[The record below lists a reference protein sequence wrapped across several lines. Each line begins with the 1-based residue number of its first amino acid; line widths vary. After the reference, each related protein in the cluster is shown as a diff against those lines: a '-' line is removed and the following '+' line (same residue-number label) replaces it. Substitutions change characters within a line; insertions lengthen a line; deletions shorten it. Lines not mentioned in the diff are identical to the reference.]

1 MARTSF
7 LNMFPRTLEEP
18 STARSADGYDA
29 LSLFRNF
36 EDSCRGWFWSTDEA
50 GRLTYVSQSAA
61 HLLSDI
67 PKDFIGTPLS
77 DLFIAAHDEAAVRD
91 RLPFILSKRSNFERL
106 TLQSSSQM
114 NRRWWEISGRA
125 QFDKTN
131 NFKGYLGY
139 AVDVT
144 EQLQSSASASQL
156 AMFDPLTNLPNRLSM
171 AQYLDT
177 RLQALRRP
185 GGACAVMMID
195 LDRFKQVNDTLG
207 HAAGDALLK
216 LVAERLVKIIGD
228 RDRVFRLGGDEFQV
242 ILPDHDDRSR
252 IGDIADRLIAS
263 LSQPYSVEGSR
274 CNIGASIGVAIGPI
288 DGRTREDLM
297 RNADLALYAAKGSG
311 RGCFHFFSS
320 DLLKIAEDRRALEDD
335 LRDALAKGQLS
346 LFYQPIVS
354 TRTSRVTG
362 VEALIRWH
370 HPTRG
375 SISPALFIPIA
386 EDANLIDHLGEWII
400 RKACDDAINWPGNI
414 RVAVNVSPI
423 QFANDAL
430 PGIVMSALAN
440 SGLSPSRLEIEL
452 TEGVFL
458 SESTETDTMF
468 ANLKDIGVR
477 LALDDFGT
485 GYSSLSYLKTA
496 PFDKIKIDQSF
507 VRGATLPG
515 SRNGAIIAAIV
526 ALAGALDMET
536 TAEGIETLDQFD
548 LIRELGVSHIQ
559 GYVYSKPIANDEL
572 HEKLAHGDWT
582 INPTGPAKQRSDR
595 RSVYRKA
602 GAIVG
607 NFYHSIIIRNLSLSG
622 ALVEGLVDVPYHTP
636 IIIDFGEGQLQFA
649 YVRRAQRGG
658 FGVEFCE
665 PLVSD
670 GAGGLC
676 TSQRVSPYALAKL
689 GLSGPGQQSI
699 SQAKDQ
705 PNSAT
710 TESIAKSL
718 GLKMLPPSF
727 LNGGSDKAH
736 NFVSGVN
743 PLHNFLVI
751 SSGQSN
757 DHQLSSEDWE
767 NIKKAVEASHNPQ
780 LKYIIA
786 LVVVAGIR
794 LHELMA
800 AQWGHINLE
809 TKIWSIKGSS
819 SSKARQIPLTAKVME
834 ILDQLPQ
841 WDECSHLIV
850 NPRTKKP
857 FNSFFGSWDAA
868 RRKAGLENLSIHELR
883 NSIRKT
889 W

>member
-1 MARTSF
+1 MAKPNFLGVFSRGAEPQLRETS
-7 LNMFPRTLEEP
+7 
-18 STARSADGYDA
+18 ADA
-29 LSLFRNF
+29 LSLLHNF
-36 EDSCRGWFWSTDEA
+36 ETSCRGWFWSTDDA
-50 GRLTYVSQSAA
+50 GALTYISQSVA
-61 HLLSDI
+61 HLLSDSAC
-67 PKDFIGTPLS
+67 DFLGKPFS
-77 DLFIAAHDEAAVRD
+77 ELFVPASVTAAVRD
-91 RLPFILSKRSNFERL
+91 RLPFIMGKKSSFEKL
-106 TLQSSSQM
+106 VLQSASAK
-114 NRRWWEISGRA
+114 NLHWWEIAGQA
-125 QFDKTN
+125 QFNSSGEFT
-131 NFKGYLGY
+131 GYLGF

-144 EQLQSSASASQL
+144 EQLQSSQSASQL
-156 AMFDPLTNLPNRLSM
+156 AMFDPLTNLPNRLNM
-171 AQYLDT
+171 AHYLEA
-177 RLQALRRP
+177 RLIEHNRP
-185 GGACAVMMID
+185 GGSCTVMTID

-207 HAAGDALLK
+207 HPAGDALLMQ
-216 LVAERLVKIIGD
+216 VADRLVRIVGD
-228 RDRVFRLGGDEFQV
+228 RDRVFRLGGDEFQI
-242 ILPDHDDRSR
+242 ILPGCDDRDQLGAMATQ
-252 IGDIADRLIAS
+252 IIAS

-274 CNIGASIGVAIGPI
+274 CIIGASLGLAISPI
-288 DGRTREDLM
+288 DGSNSEELI

-320 DLLKIAEDRRALEDD
+320 DLLKAAEDRRALEDD
-335 LRDALAKGQLS
+335 LRDALAKDQLS

-354 TRTSRVTG
+354 TKTSRVTG
-362 VEALIRWH
+362 VEALIRWQ

-375 SISPALFIPIA
+375 AISPALFIPIA
-386 EDANLIDHLGEWII
+386 EDADLIDHLGEWII

-423 QFANDAL
+423 QFANEAL

-440 SGLSPSRLEIEL
+440 SGLPPARLELEL

-458 SESTETDTMF
+458 SESSETDTMF

-559 GYVYSKPIANDEL
+559 GFVYSKAIPNEEL
-572 HEKLAHGDWT
+572 HQKLDQGEWT
-582 INPTGPAKQRSDR
+582 IYPTGPSKQRSDR

-607 NFYHSIIIRNLSLSG
+607 NQYQSVIIRNLSHSG
-622 ALVEGLVDVPYHTP
+622 ALVDGLVGVPEDTP
-636 IIIDFGEGQLQFA
+636 IIIDFGDGQLQFA
-649 YVRRAQRGG
+649 YVRRAQRN
-658 FGVEFCE
+658 GVGIEFFE
-665 PLVSD
+665 QLVSD
-670 GAGGLC
+670 GVGGLG
-676 TSQRVSPYALAKL
+676 TSGRVSSYALAKL
-689 GLSGPGQQSI
+689 GLSGSANQGASHVWDQSNSI
-699 SQAKDQ
+699 SL
-705 PNSAT
+705 T
-710 TESIAKSL
+710 SIAKDL
-718 GLKMLPPSF
+718 GLAVPPASF
-727 LNGGSDKAH
+727 LFGGKDKLHSFA
-736 NFVSGVN
+736 SGVN
-743 PLHNFLVI
+743 PLHNLLLMGAGK
-751 SSGQSN
+751 SG
-757 DHQLSSEDWE
+757 DHQLSPEDWE
-767 NIKKAVEASHNPQ
+767 NLKRAVEASHNPQ
-780 LKYIIA
+780 LKFIIA
-786 LVVVAGIR
+786 FVVVSGIR

-800 AQWGHINLE
+800 AQWSDINLE
-809 TKIWSIKGSS
+809 TKLWSIAASS
-819 SSKARQIPLTAKVME
+819 SSKARQIPLTAAIID
-834 ILDQLPQ
+834 ILDQLPR
-841 WDECSHLIV
+841 WEECSHLIV